1 MARHETEV
9 SQNAEA
15 AIRRV
20 RGRLFAPALVAASVG
35 LAACGGGGDGGSG
48 AGPGGGPPPPPPSV
62 TFFNDEVNSHQVW
75 AQLSPELPASE
86 EKVGTPELVEEI
98 DGTSRF
104 QCSRQTY
111 SLADTPK
118 EFVSI
123 DPDRSVVWVGSLI
136 QGRSHYQV
144 GDLQELPIR
153 ERGPVTLSISLLRAD
168 NARTV
173 PVASKDAVD
182 SAIGDLVERAAAAGF
197 RASSDVYYE
206 STEAHSSSQV
216 SLKLGL
222 SGEYLG
228 GAAESR
234 LQIDKV
240 GAERTLVAYFIQRAF
255 TVSMESPAR
264 PSDVLGAGFTQARL
278 DELKA
283 DNLIGADN
291 PPLFISSIAYG
302 RVLMYKM
309 TAKYER
315 ERIAAAIEASYRGV
329 AGGVAGYSEADLRK
343 TLSEARIEVAT
354 FGGDVANVEAL
365 IRDGNLRSYFTGDT
379 SLTAMRPIS
388 FELRRLRD
396 RQIARISRTTEYAV
410 KECAYA
416 GDTRA
421 PIGEQMRVKFTRV
434 RIPHD
439 CDGGAD
445 PGDIFGR
452 FDVINTDAAGNRF
465 TNRVFTINRSDAR
478 SVASGNTLE
487 INATSLP
494 LVRYYGKPFEISGEL
509 MDADGGLNGGDDIVG
524 RWNANTFS
532 IARLA
537 AGSYTKTATNN
548 CSGQNPV
555 LTYELIF
562 DGYVY

>member
-1 MARHETEV
+1 MDRIEKDVANNRSLPATRYGTAR
-9 SQNAEA
+9 ALA
-15 AIRRV
+15 P
-20 RGRLFAPALVAASVG
+20 LFVLSVG

-48 AGPGGGPPPPPPSV
+48 TGPGAPPPASV
-62 TFFNDEVNSHQVW
+62 EFFNSEVNAHQAW

-86 EKVGTPELVEEI
+86 EKVGTQELVEEI

-283 DNLIGADN
+283 DSLIGADN

-410 KECAYA
+410 KECTYA

-487 INATSLP
+487 INATSRA
-494 LVRYYGKPFEISGEL
+494 LVRYYGKAFEISGEL
-509 MDADGGLNGGDDIVG
+509 MDADGGLNAGDDIVG

-548 CSGQNPV
+548 CSSQNPV

>member
-1 MARHETEV
+1 MARPGSEFGNRKV
-9 SQNAEA
+9 PA
-15 AIRRV
+15 ARSV
-20 RGRLFAPALVAASVG
+20 GERLFAPALVAASVA
-35 LAACGGGGDGGSG
+35 LAACGGGGDGGAG
-48 AGPGGGPPPPPPSV
+48 APPPAPV
-62 TFFNDEVNSHQVW
+62 EFFNAEVSSHQAW
-75 AQLSPELPASE
+75 AQLSPELPASDQQ
-86 EKVGTPELVEEI
+86 VGTAQLVEEI

-111 SLADTPK
+111 SLTDTPK

-123 DPDRSVVWVGSLI
+123 DPDRSLVWVGSLI

-197 RASSDVYYE
+197 RASSDVFYE
-206 STEAHSSSQV
+206 ATEAHSSSQV

-234 LQIDKV
+234 LEVDKV
-240 GAERTLVAYFIQRAF
+240 GAERTLVAYFVQRAF

-283 DNLIGADN
+283 DSLIGADN

-329 AGGVAGYSEADLRK
+329 AGGVAGYSEADLRR

-396 RQIARISRTTEYAV
+396 RQIATISRTTEYAV
-410 KECAYA
+410 KDCIFA

-421 PIGEQMRVKFTRV
+421 PIGEQVRVKFVRV
-434 RIPHD
+434 RVPHD

-445 PGDIFGR
+445 AGDIFGR
-452 FDVINTDAAGNRF
+452 YDVINTDAAGNLF
-465 TNRVFTINRSDAR
+465 TNRVFTINRSDAK

-487 INATSLP
+487 INATSRP
-494 LVRYYGKPFEISGEL
+494 LVRYYGKPFQISGEL
-509 MDADGGLNGGDDIVG
+509 LDADGGLNGGDDVVG

-532 IARLA
+532 IARLG
-537 AGSYTKTATNN
+537 AGSYTKTATSN
-548 CSGQNPV
+548 CGGQNPV

-562 DGYVY
+562 ENYVY